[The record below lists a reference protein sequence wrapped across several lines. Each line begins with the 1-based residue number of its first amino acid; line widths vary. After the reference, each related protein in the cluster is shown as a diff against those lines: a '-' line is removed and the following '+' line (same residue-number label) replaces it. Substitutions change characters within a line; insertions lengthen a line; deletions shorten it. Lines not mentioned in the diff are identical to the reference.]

1 MLSKNILK
9 LTCSLVLGTF
19 LGCSTGSQKQTS
31 VADTIKPFTKT
42 DTVFNE
48 EKEEDFRQEFLAL
61 YQHPVF
67 IDTIFSRNAKSYELL
82 FRHFSTM
89 DNKLVVPAKYNF
101 DINKDFVTH
110 NFVSDLVVLSDKDTV
125 FKKHISKSD
134 FNKLLD
140 SIPPLRKYAT
150 LLYPALAITN
160 DSIYI
165 HYSISIPV
173 TDIGIEAEIRF
184 DRKGNYVVVQ

>member
-9 LTCSLVLGTF
+9 LICSLVLGTF
-19 LGCSTGSQKQTS
+19 LGCSTGSQKSTS
-31 VADTIKPFTKT
+31 TADTIKSSTKT

-48 EKEEDFRQEFLAL
+48 EKEEDFRQEFIAL
-61 YQHPVF
+61 YQQPVF
-67 IDTIFSRNAKSYELL
+67 IDTVLSGNAKPYELL
-82 FRHFSTM
+82 FHHYCTM
-89 DNKLVVPAKYNF
+89 DSKLVVPAKYNF

-110 NFVSDLVVLSDKDTV
+110 NFVSDIVVLSDKDTV

-134 FNKLLD
+134 FNKLID
-140 SIPPLRKYAT
+140 SIPPLRKYAA
-150 LLYPALAITN
+150 LLYPALVIRN

-173 TDIGIEAEIRF
+173 TDVGIEAEIRF
-184 DRKGNYVVVQ
+184 DKKGNYVIVQ